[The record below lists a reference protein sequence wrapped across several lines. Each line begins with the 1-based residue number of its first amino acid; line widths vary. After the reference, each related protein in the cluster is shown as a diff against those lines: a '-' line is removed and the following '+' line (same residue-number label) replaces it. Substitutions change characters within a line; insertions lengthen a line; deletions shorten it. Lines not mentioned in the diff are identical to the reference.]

1 MARANRESTE
11 EAATDAAPAAKV
23 EARKGVTLPDGKVAT
38 KLARD
43 YVSTKGG
50 APVKRGPRR

>member
-11 EAATDAAPAAKV
+11 EAATDAAAPKV
-23 EARKGVTLPDGKVAT
+23 EARNGVTLPDGKVAT